1 MVSLGH
7 VALDD
12 TEVQANASEHK
23 AMSHER
29 MLIAE
34 KQLAK
39 EINALIHKAEILV
52 AARLPRSG
60 CPGGSAIGAMARA
73 PRQRPAG

>member
-1 MVSLGH
+1 
-7 VALDD
+7 
-12 TEVQANASEHK
+12 
-23 AMSHER
+23 MSYER
-29 MLIAE
+29 MLKAE
-34 KQLAK
+34 EQLEK
-39 EINALIHKAEILV
+39 EVKALLRKAEILV